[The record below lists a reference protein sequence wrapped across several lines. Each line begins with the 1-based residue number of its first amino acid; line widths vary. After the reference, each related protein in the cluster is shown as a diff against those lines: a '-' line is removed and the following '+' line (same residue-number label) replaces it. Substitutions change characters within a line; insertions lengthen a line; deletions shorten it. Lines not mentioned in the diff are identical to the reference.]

1 VIVLRNVI
9 LAVTIGGLTGCSYM
23 NGKGDAD
30 EYAQTWVT
38 QNIPANLKP
47 RFQCMSRDTDDN
59 GYVSCT
65 VSYDTPDGT
74 IEMLPIECGVNK
86 VGTGCGNE
94 GCKPMMPVRLPG
106 RR

>member
-1 VIVLRNVI
+1 MLKNAIF
-9 LAVTIGGLTGCSYM
+9 AVALYALMSCSYV

-30 EYAQTWVT
+30 EYAATWVT

-59 GYVSCT
+59 GYVACT

-74 IEMLPIECGVNK
+74 IEMLPIECVVNK

-94 GCKPMMPVRLPG
+94 GCKPLMPMRLPT